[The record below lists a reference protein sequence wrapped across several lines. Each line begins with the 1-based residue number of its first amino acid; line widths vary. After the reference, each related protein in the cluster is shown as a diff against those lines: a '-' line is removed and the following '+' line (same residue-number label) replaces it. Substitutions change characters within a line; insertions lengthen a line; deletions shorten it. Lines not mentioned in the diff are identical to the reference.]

1 MGNRYHIWCIVAFLL
16 LVVPLATG
24 QEKIVYVSKMD
35 TEFIGQ
41 PTVDQFKRDLERAY
55 DDEAYAIIL
64 MIDTPGGLF
73 SAMNDVIELIFS
85 SEIPIITFVAPKG
98 ADAAS
103 AGTFVTMAGHIAAMA
118 PGTSIGA
125 AQPISYNPSGENV
138 PVTNKSQNYIET
150 KVRAYAQW
158 TGRPENTSLE
168 FIEENLVLTPS
179 EAVEQGIVDLVADD
193 VDDLIAQVVD
203 LPIHGELPDGRTTV
217 DLTGSNVIELDKTIQ
232 DRFTNFMSNPAL
244 AYMLFIVGI
253 YGIVFGFSN
262 PGVEVPE
269 VIGAICLILALY
281 GMGIVGANYVGII
294 LICMGIIFFVAEAS
308 TPEFG
313 LFVTA
318 GIVCLVLGAFFL
330 PPVGLPGIP
339 RFYMPRR
346 WFLTFRGTV
355 IVLVVGLG
363 VFFAFAL
370 RSSMRTRRKKPTT
383 GGEGLIGKTGISMT
397 ALDPQGQ
404 VMIGGEIWKAFVS
417 SGVIEKGSQVKVV
430 DRKGLLLQVEGE

>member
-1 MGNRYHIWCIVAFLL
+1 MGKRYQVWCIVAFLL
-16 LVVPLATG
+16 LVLPLATG
-24 QEKIVYVSKMD
+24 QEKIVYISKMD

-41 PTVDQFKRDLERAY
+41 PTVDQFKRDLQRAY

-125 AQPISYNPSGENV
+125 AQPISYNPTGENV
-138 PVTNKSQNYIET
+138 PVTNKTQNYIET
-150 KVRAYAQW
+150 KVRSYAQW

-168 FIEENLVLTPS
+168 FIEKNLVLTPS
-179 EAVEQGIVDLVADD
+179 EAVEEGVVDLVADD
-193 VDDLIAQVVD
+193 VDDLIAQIVD

-217 DLTGSNVIELDKTIQ
+217 DLTGSKTIELDKTIQ

-294 LICMGIIFFVAEAS
+294 LICMGVIFFVAEAS

-363 VFFAFAL
+363 GFFALAL
-370 RSSMRTRRKKPTT
+370 RSSIRTRRKKPTT
-383 GGEGLIGKTGISMT
+383 GGEGLIGKTGTTMT
-397 ALDPQGQ
+397 DLDPQGQ

-417 SGVIEKGSQVKVV
+417 SGALEKGSPVRVIG
-430 DRKGLLLQVEGE
+430 RKGLLLQVEGD